1 LYFFTVYDIIIFV
14 KKHLILGGIKMGWL
28 DWTISI
34 LTVIVGLILT
44 IVTML
49 QTSKGS
55 QSSITGA
62 NTFYG
67 VNKSRTLDGIL
78 SKYTVVLSLV
88 FIVLCFLTTVA
99 IIK

>member
-1 LYFFTVYDIIIFV
+1 
-14 KKHLILGGIKMGWL
+14 MGWL